1 MISRIEAKELIK
13 RYITANEPIQT
24 GATLGAIRPNTTFN
38 VYNIPIEF
46 LVPNVMNDRIAMRI
60 REYEEENNRKLNF
73 ENETDIEYIY
83 KTLEDENQSDNQHTL
98 EDLAK
103 KGQEEFGV
111 ITCDGIVVSG
121 NRRVTLL
128 RKLWQGEAS
137 KYHQPFDKFKCL
149 KCIVLDDTY
158 TEKEILALETITQM
172 GKDKQVDYNRIN
184 LYIKVD
190 NLFKAGYGYKQIR
203 DYMGIK
209 KESEVKEMHDLYK
222 FMCEY
227 LENIGKANYFS
238 LLDGLEDQIMKTSTF
253 FKKLDN
259 KTYDADW
266 EYDDNDVN
274 EFKLVCYDY
283 LRAHYEGKE
292 YRDVLLGKV
301 NKNKGNGV
309 FTNKKVWA
317 RFLKRHNDTIEAHE
331 EKLITE
337 EDWKMLGKSQFK
349 SILNSAKNDLND
361 ILQNKNAKDLIF
373 AIDQKVDSLETIIES
388 FDELDKDDVEKLKK
402 INKRIYN
409 ICREFRN

>member
-1 MISRIEAKELIK
+1 MITRIEAKELIK
-13 RYITANEPIQT
+13 KYMAANNPIQT
-24 GATLGAIRPNTTFN
+24 GATLGTIRPNTTFD
-38 VYNIPIEF
+38 VYNIPIEY

-60 REYEEENNRKLNF
+60 REYEEDNNRKLSF

-83 KTLEDENQSDNQHTL
+83 KTIEDENKSDNQHTL

-121 NRRVTLL
+121 NRRATLL
-128 RKLWQGEAS
+128 RKLWQGEAT
-137 KYHQPFDKFKCL
+137 KYNQPCDKFKCL
-149 KCIVLDDTY
+149 KCIVLDETY

-190 NLFKAGYGYKQIR
+190 NLFRAGYGYKQIK
-203 DYMGIK
+203 DYMGMK
-209 KESEVKEMHDLYK
+209 KESDVKDMHDLYK

-227 LENIGKANYFS
+227 LENIGKANHFS
-238 LLDGLEDQIMKTSTF
+238 LLDGLEDQMIKTSTF

-274 EFKLVCYDY
+274 DFKLVCYDY

-309 FTNKKVWA
+309 FTNKRIWYK
-317 RFLKRHNDTIEAHE
+317 FLTRHNSIIEAHE
-331 EKLITE
+331 DKLITE
-337 EDWKMLGKSQFK
+337 NDWKMLGKTQFK
-349 SILNSAKNDLND
+349 SILSAAEHDLKD
-361 ILQNKNAKDLIF
+361 ILQNKNAKDLIS
-373 AIDQKVDSLETIIES
+373 AIDQKVDSLETLI
-388 FDELDKDDVEKLKK
+388 DACNELDEEDVEKLQS

-409 ICREFRN
+409 IFREFKD